1 MVYELNQKIIEIER
15 GRLYNFV
22 KDSKKIGVQFMSKSV
37 KSYIYKG
44 NIFNFI
50 VLTLTSLFQAGAMII
65 ISLML
70 EKIMAIATAKDM
82 DALYTQG
89 IAFLVLLASGVLV
102 YVLIAILRPKYQKR
116 ALTQYKN
123 NVYSHILD
131 KSIAG
136 FGKHNTATYISA
148 LTNDVKQIEED
159 YLLSAFGL
167 ITNATLFL
175 STIVVMLI
183 YSPWL
188 TLAGIVLS
196 LLPFIGAIIVGGKLA
211 FHEKQISDQNAS
223 FMHFVKDNL
232 IGFSTVKVFKSESK
246 IKELFVKNNDVL
258 ETKKASKTR
267 TLALME
273 MVQTVLSLVSQF
285 GVFFIGAYISIKTG
299 DIAPSVIL
307 LFVQLMNYIINPL
320 MEIPTVW
327 SKRRACKPLFAKIS
341 EIIQSEED
349 GSEGEKVE
357 DIKEITL
364 SNLGFA
370 YDDKT
375 VLDGVSHKFE
385 RNKSY
390 AIVGTSGSGKTTLV
404 NLLLGKHKDYSGT
417 ICYNDVELK
426 NISIDSLFEISSF
439 VEQNVFVFDDSIIN
453 NITMYSTIDEDLLGE
468 AINKSGLATLIE
480 EKGED
485 YRCGENGCNLSGGE
499 KQRISIA
506 RALVKKSQ
514 LLLLDEATSALDNE
528 TSASI
533 TNNLLDIDNTT
544 KIMITHRLDEEI
556 LSKFDEIIVMK
567 NGNIVEFGTFNELMR
582 NNAVF
587 KSLVELG

>member
-1 MVYELNQKIIEIER
+1 MN
-15 GRLYNFV
+15 
-22 KDSKKIGVQFMSKSV
+22 KSV

-89 IAFLVLLASGVLV
+89 IAFLVLLASGILV
-102 YVLIAILRPKYQKR
+102 YVFIAILRPKYQKR

-123 NVYSHILD
+123 NVYGHILD

-167 ITNATLFL
+167 ITNATVFL

-357 DIKEITL
+357 VIKEITL

-544 KIMITHRLDEEI
+544 KITITHRLDEEI
-556 LSKFDEIIVMK
+556 LSKFDEIIVLK

-582 NNAVF
+582 NNAIF